1 MSNNND
7 KYLQYD
13 DSINMFKTFFD
24 SINKEFKNMGHANLI
39 IAGKSGVG
47 KSTLINAAFGFNEAT
62 TGIGKPITD
71 ENGVKWYEKEGV
83 PIRIFDTIGF
93 ELNEEKRNQAIKQIR
108 DEYQK
113 AQKLND
119 PDKYIHAMWYCI
131 SAPSDRFELE
141 EEDYINNIAKDI
153 PVILVI
159 TKSLRKKHAE
169 RLIKAIED
177 SYPNLNVKVKI
188 PVLAQDEDPDDCDEG
203 EKPKKA
209 FGVDTL
215 VEETAK
221 LLPEAAQKAW
231 CSAQKASIEL
241 KVKRAQ
247 ALIVATAAASFGEGY
262 IPLPFS
268 DALALIPTEL
278 GMLAGITAIFGIN
291 VSENILKTFISSI
304 GGVSAATFAGRAIV
318 SNLLKFIPGVGT
330 VLGGTISGT
339 TASLLTTALGEAY
352 VVLMKMILNGEI
364 KEKDLASEKV
374 KAKFKQIYLDT
385 VKKNKS

>member
-1 MSNNND
+1 MSTNND

-13 DSINMFKTFFD
+13 DPINMFKTFFD
-24 SINKEFKNMGHANLI
+24 SIKKEYKDMGHANLI

-47 KSTLINAAFGFNEAT
+47 KSTLINAAFGFNQAK
-62 TGIGKPITD
+62 TGMGKPITD
-71 ENGVKWYEKEGV
+71 ENGVKWYENDGV
-83 PIRIFDTIGF
+83 PIRIFDTVGF
-93 ELNEEKRNQAIKQIR
+93 ELDEEKRSQAIKHIR

-119 PDKYIHAMWYCI
+119 PDKYVHAMWYCI
-131 SAPSDRFELE
+131 STPGDRLERE

-153 PVILVI
+153 PVILVL
-159 TKSLRKKHAE
+159 TKTWKKKHAE
-169 RLIKAIED
+169 RLIKVIEND
-177 SYPNLNVKVKI
+177 YPNLNVRAKI
-188 PVLAQDEDPDDCDEG
+188 PVLAQDEDLDDCDEG
-203 EKPKKA
+203 EIPKKA

-241 KVKRAQ
+241 KMKRAQ
-247 ALIVATAAASFGEGY
+247 ALILATAAASFGEGY

-352 VVLMKMILNGEI
+352 VALMKMILNGEI
-364 KEKDLASEKV
+364 KEKDLGTMEV
-374 KAKFKQIYLDT
+374 KEQFKQMYLDR
-385 VKKNKS
+385 VKKK